1 MSIETRLSQITARH
15 RELMSLMAQPDNSP
29 DDYMNYAREAS
40 DLEPIVEKITAFQ
53 DAKSEMKDLETLMSD
68 PDMKDMAS
76 TEFYALKEKLPTL
89 EKDVQLALLPRDK
102 VDDASAI
109 LEIRAGTG
117 GDEAA
122 IFVGDLWTMYKGFAS
137 TKNWKVEV
145 IDATESSVGGF
156 KEITA
161 EITGKGVYGML
172 KFESGVHRVQRVPE
186 TESQGRVHTSAST
199 VAVLPEAEAV
209 DIVIRPEDL
218 RIDTF
223 RASGKGGQ
231 HVNTTDSAVRVT
243 HIPTGVAVAVQDGR
257 SQHKNKDKAMSMLK
271 SHLYEAERE
280 KLASERAGDRK
291 SQIGSG
297 DRSERIRT
305 YNYPQGRVTD
315 HRINITLYD
324 LDNIITGAKLADVI
338 DPLHAA
344 DQADKLAD
352 IS

>member
-1 MSIETRLSQITARH
+1 MSIETRLNQITARR
-15 RELMSLMAQPDNSP
+15 RELMSLMAQPDNSS
-29 DDYMNYAREAS
+29 DDYMKYAKEAS
-40 DLEPIVEKITAFQ
+40 DLEPIVEKINAFQ
-53 DAKSEMKDLETLMSD
+53 NAKSEMVDLETLMSD
-68 PDMKDMAS
+68 PDMKDMA
-76 TEFYALKEKLPTL
+76 TDEFYALKEKLPQL
-89 EKDVQLALLPRDK
+89 EKDVQVALLPRDK

-122 IFVGDLWTMYKGFAS
+122 IFVGDLWVMYKGFAS
-137 TKNWKVEV
+137 EKNWKIEV
-145 IDATESSVGGF
+145 IEANESSVGGF
-156 KEITA
+156 KEIIA
-161 EITGKGVYGML
+161 EINGKGVYGML

-186 TESQGRVHTSAST
+186 TESQGRVHTSAAT
-199 VAVLPEAEAV
+199 VAVLPEAKAV
-209 DIVIRPEDL
+209 DIEIRTEDL

-243 HIPTGVAVAVQDGR
+243 HIPTGVAVAVQEGR
-257 SQHKNKDKAMSMLK
+257 SQHKNKDIAMSMLK
-271 SHLYEAERE
+271 SRLYEAEQE

-315 HRINITLYD
+315 HRINLTLYD
-324 LDNIITGAKLADVI
+324 LDNIVTGAKLAEVI

-344 DQADKLAD
+344 DQADKLAS
-352 IS
+352 IA